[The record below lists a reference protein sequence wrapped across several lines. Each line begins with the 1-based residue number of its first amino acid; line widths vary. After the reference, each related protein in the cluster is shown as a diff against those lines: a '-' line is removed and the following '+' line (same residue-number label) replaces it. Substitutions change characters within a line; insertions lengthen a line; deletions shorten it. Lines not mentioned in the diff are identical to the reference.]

1 MPLFLV
7 SSINFMKFVDDMQKN
22 IIIVLF
28 NLLKLYSGGQC
39 YWLRKAEYPK
49 KTTDQ
54 PQLTDRLYHI
64 MLYRVHLTMN
74 GV

>member
-28 NLLKLYSGGQC
+28 NLLK
-39 YWLRKAEYPK
+39 
-49 KTTDQ
+49 
-54 PQLTDRLYHI
+54 
-64 MLYRVHLTMN
+64 V
-74 GV
+74 